1 MRTIALIVTSL
12 ALAVPALSQEKTGS
26 GGGDPMAGW
35 TPTKVKNA
43 AADKK
48 QIMALF
54 KAMEDAGRK
63 GDLDAAS
70 ALVDFPVLMVTDDSK
85 GEATAG
91 AWSKEQ
97 WMQVMAPFY
106 KKPMGDMK
114 VTHKPS
120 IFMVTDSLASV
131 DDQQT
136 MTLGGKKVATR
147 TTSLLVRKNGHWLV
161 KSMVEGGWGD
171 SMKEAPQSAPQPSS
185 ASGTG
190 SAPTGP
196 GASQAP
202 DTAK

>member
-26 GGGDPMAGW
+26 GGGDPMAG
-35 TPTKVKNA
+35 
-43 AADKK
+43 
-48 QIMALF
+48 F

-147 TTSLLVRKNGHWLV
+147 TTSLLVRKN
-161 KSMVEGGWGD
+161 
-171 SMKEAPQSAPQPSS
+171 
-185 ASGTG
+185 
-190 SAPTGP
+190 
-196 GASQAP
+196 
-202 DTAK
+202 